1 MDRRSN
7 RVEECSTDEYVAGNA
22 TATVQV
28 DLSGPG
34 VAAKVDHRNPEPYA
48 PAG

>member
-1 MDRRSN
+1 M
-7 RVEECSTDEYVAGNA
+7 EERTTDEYVAGNDS
-22 TATVQV
+22 TTVQV

-34 VAAKVDHRNPEPYA
+34 VAAKVDHCDPEPYA